1 MNDKNEKK
9 VIEKHYEK
17 RWFDAKSEMIK
28 DAGPVIDFFI
38 NMHQQCSNVATK
50 HNVSAVRL
58 RAWLL
63 EQLPVQELDD
73 GLSADE
79 DEEYEEEGDE

>member
-9 VIEKHYEK
+9 VIEKHYER

-63 EQLPVQELDD
+63 EQLPIQDLED
-73 GLSADE
+73 GTNVE
-79 DEEYEEEGDE
+79 EEEYEDEVDE